1 MGTGGGSVLWGKS
14 YLGPDFVSLAL
25 GQECL
30 TVERRKAQVSYVQS
44 KMPNLLRF
52 YLL

>member
-30 TVERRKAQVSYVQS
+30 TRKAQGPGELCPVQDAHS
-44 KMPNLLRF
+44 S
-52 YLL
+52 